1 MLLYTILSYLL
12 IVQNSTCNQ
21 LSYKSLEHATDAIFE
36 VTASSLEEAFVV
48 AAKSV
53 IETILDTNTVEEKE
67 QKTLV
72 VSGKDLRYLL
82 YNWLEELIIL
92 TITDGFA
99 AKTITVQIEKNTEY
113 KILARLEG
121 EKIDIKKHHFKVE
134 IKAPTFHEMEI
145 KQNGAVYMRYLLD
158 L

>member
-1 MLLYTILSYLL
+1 MLLFYLTFNNREL
-12 IVQNSTCNQ
+12 DFNQ

-36 VTASSLEEAFVV
+36 VNAENLEDAFIA

-53 IETILDTNTVEEKE
+53 IETILDTTTIEEFEEKSL
-67 QKTLV
+67 TV
-72 VSGKDLRYLL
+72 AGKDLRYLL
-82 YNWLEELIIL
+82 YNWLEEIIIL

-99 AKTITVQIEKNTEY
+99 AKTMSVMIEKNSEY
-113 KILARLEG
+113 HIVAKFRG

-145 KQNGAVYMRYLLD
+145 TQNGAVYMRYLLD

>member
-1 MLLYTILSYLL
+1 M
-12 IVQNSTCNQ
+12 
-21 LSYKSLEHATDAIFE
+21 SYKSLEHATDAIFE
-36 VTASSLEEAFVV
+36 VTAPNLEEAFVI

-53 IETILDTNTVEEKE
+53 IETILDVNAIEEKE
-67 QKTLV
+67 EKVLV
-72 VSGKDLRYLL
+72 VSGKDLSYLL
-82 YNWLEELIIL
+82 YNWLEEIIIL

-99 AKTITVQIEKNTEY
+99 AKRVTLNIEKNSEY
-113 KILARLEG
+113 RILARFWG

-145 KQNGAVYMRYLLD
+145 RQNGTIYMKYLLD